1 MNNESRSHIRKPGF
15 CRVAYGLTEPIVSD
29 LTQDIS
35 PKGIFIRTPYF
46 FDLGT
51 EMVMELEYYS
61 AEEKSL
67 TTMRFKGKIVRLQNN
82 LEDPGMGVEFIDLDS
97 EKDAFLAKVIAK
109 IPKVE

>member
-1 MNNESRSHIRKPGF
+1 MNKEGRTQIRKPGF
-15 CRVAYGLTEPIVSD
+15 CRIAYGLTEPIVSD

-35 PKGIFIRTPYF
+35 LKGVFIRTPYF

-51 EMVMELEYYS
+51 EMAMELEYYN

-82 LEDPGMGVEFIDLDS
+82 IEDPGMGVEFIDLDP
-97 EKDAFLAKVIAK
+97 EKEEFLTKVIAK